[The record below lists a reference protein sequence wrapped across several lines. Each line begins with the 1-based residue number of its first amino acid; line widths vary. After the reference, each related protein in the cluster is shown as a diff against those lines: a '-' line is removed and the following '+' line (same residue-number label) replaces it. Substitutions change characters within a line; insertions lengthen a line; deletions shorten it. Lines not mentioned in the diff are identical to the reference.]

1 MKHKKPVIG
10 AWLLV
15 ICCVLTG
22 IMIFAFIHGKQRDT
36 YNNIP
41 IGESSLAWGMKVEEI
56 IEILGEPTV
65 KEKEG
70 SGTTLTYCKKLQST
84 LGTCSEL
91 VLAVEE
97 NDLNDNNQQQISS
110 GLCYI
115 MMEIEATT
123 KESVLEKLVDFYGA
137 LSADGGSTQME
148 LSLKQANPFY
158 FNESHFC
165 EEWRI
170 ENLSDDV

>member
-41 IGESSLAWGMKVEEI
+41 IGESSLAWGMNVEEI

-70 SGTTLTYCKKLQST
+70 SGRL
-84 LGTCSEL
+84 
-91 VLAVEE
+91 
-97 NDLNDNNQQQISS
+97 
-110 GLCYI
+110 
-115 MMEIEATT
+115 
-123 KESVLEKLVDFYGA
+123 
-137 LSADGGSTQME
+137 
-148 LSLKQANPFY
+148 
-158 FNESHFC
+158 
-165 EEWRI
+165 
-170 ENLSDDV
+170 